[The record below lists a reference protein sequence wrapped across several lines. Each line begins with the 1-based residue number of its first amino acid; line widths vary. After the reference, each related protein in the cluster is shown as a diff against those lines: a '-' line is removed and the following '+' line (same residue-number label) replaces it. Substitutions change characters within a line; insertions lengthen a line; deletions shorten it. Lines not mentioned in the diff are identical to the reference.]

1 MKNHLFLAFSMLL
14 IYSCSEGIEV
24 SQSSTVDAAVKS
36 TSFDRDPFESNYK
49 PLASERTLIKSVN
62 LYDGLGNEFSNF
74 DVLFDNGIIEEIGK
88 DIVDGDATI
97 IDAKGKWLTPGIIDI
112 HSHMGVY
119 PAPGVRTSSDG
130 NEATSPI
137 TAEVW
142 AEHSVWTQDPQFSL
156 ALKGGVTAFHVLP
169 GSANLMG
176 GRGATF
182 KNIPR
187 NTIHDMKF
195 PGAPHSLKMACG
207 ENPKRVYGNR
217 GSAPSTRMGNMAGYR
232 KAWINASDYQRRK
245 NEYTSKSDE
254 AKELID
260 PPKRNLELDTL
271 AGVLDG
277 EILVQNHCYRAD
289 EMAMMIEMS
298 KEFDYKITAFHHAVE
313 AYKIADLLADEGI
326 CGALWADW
334 WGFKHE
340 AYDMV
345 PANIAIVD
353 QARGGKGC
361 AIVHSDDEVGIQH
374 LNQEAAKALSA
385 GLRAGYEISKAR
397 AIKWITS
404 NPAKAAG
411 ILDQTGTIEIGKD
424 ADLVIWSKN
433 PFSVYA
439 LAEYVF
445 IDGAE
450 AFVRGEKQTQ
460 PVTDFDLGI
469 INPSASQSRGCKSF
483 ICRIKSWL

>member
-24 SQSSTVDAAVKS
+24 SQSSTVDTAVKS

-62 LYDGLGNEFSNF
+62 LYDGLGNEYSNF
-74 DVLFDNGIIEEIGK
+74 DVLIDNGIIEEIGK

-254 AKELID
+254 SKELID

-469 INPSASQSRGCKSF
+469 INPSDERAS
-483 ICRIKSWL
+483 L

>member
-1 MKNHLFLAFSMLL
+1 LELISMKNHLFLAFSMLL

-469 INPSASQSRGCKSF
+469 INPSDERAS
-483 ICRIKSWL
+483 L

>member
-88 DIVDGDATI
+88 DIEDGNATI

-469 INPSASQSRGCKSF
+469 INPSDERAS
-483 ICRIKSWL
+483 L

>member
-1 MKNHLFLAFSMLL
+1 LELISMKNHLFLAFSMLL

-298 KEFDYKITAFHHAVE
+298 KEFDYRITAFHHAVE

-469 INPSASQSRGCKSF
+469 INPSDERAS
-483 ICRIKSWL
+483 L

>member
-289 EMAMMIEMS
+289 EMAMMVEMS

-469 INPSASQSRGCKSF
+469 INPSDERAS
-483 ICRIKSWL
+483 L

>member
-74 DVLFDNGIIEEIGK
+74 DVLFDNGIIVEIGK

-469 INPSASQSRGCKSF
+469 INPSDERAS
-483 ICRIKSWL
+483 L

>member
-1 MKNHLFLAFSMLL
+1 MLL

-24 SQSSTVDAAVKS
+24 SQSSMVDAAVKS

-469 INPSASQSRGCKSF
+469 INPSDERAS
-483 ICRIKSWL
+483 L

>member
-24 SQSSTVDAAVKS
+24 SQSSTVDAAIKS

-88 DIVDGDATI
+88 DIVDGNATI

-298 KEFDYKITAFHHAVE
+298 KEFDYRITAFHHAVE

-469 INPSASQSRGCKSF
+469 INPSDERAS
-483 ICRIKSWL
+483 L